1 MALSRVVLALWIY
14 SSWLGVCWS
23 AGPSVK
29 SPVYVQEGEAAELS
43 CTYLT
48 KGDPKFT
55 LEWRYAPPGVPAIQ
69 AKDVLYY
76 DGQLYK
82 QQLWDSRMSLLQ
94 YPPSNGV
101 ASLRIQKVRLSDAG
115 IYICDVKTPSDWTNS
130 GRGLI
135 NLTVLTP
142 PSWPVC
148 QLTGKTYVGND
159 VTLQCQS
166 ATGNPRPIYA
176 WSRTNHQVLPQ
187 NAVTDQISGSLV
199 LRNLSISLA
208 GTYTCT
214 ASNEYG
220 RTACSLTISV
230 SYVGTAGVVG
240 GAVMG
245 VFLVL
250 LLLGALVA
258 CFLWRRKR
266 RSSNKLQNGQRQV
279 NGDPAEVYLTGTSES
294 PRSKLPQDSKD
305 PPGLKGSQFSPLV

>member
-1 MALSRVVLALWIY
+1 MALSRAVLVLWIY
-14 SSWLGVCWS
+14 SSCLGVCRS
-23 AGPSVK
+23 AGPVVK
-29 SPVYVQEGEAAELS
+29 SPVYVKEGEAAELS

-48 KGDPKFT
+48 QGDPKFT
-55 LEWRYAPPGVPAIQ
+55 LEWRYAPPGVPAIE
-69 AKDVLYY
+69 AKDVVYY

-82 QQLWDSRMSLLQ
+82 QQLWDSRMSLVQ

-101 ASLRIQKVRLSDAG
+101 ASLRIQSVRLSDAG

-166 ATGNPRPIYA
+166 ATGNPRPVYV
-176 WSRTNHQVLPQ
+176 WRRTNHQVLPP
-187 NAVTDQISGSLV
+187 NAVSDQISGSLV
-199 LRNLSISLA
+199 LRNLSTSLG

-220 RTACSLTISV
+220 STVCGLTISV
-230 SYVGTAGVVG
+230 SYVGTAGVIG

-266 RSSNKLQNGQRQV
+266 RASNKLQNGQR
-279 NGDPAEVYLTGTSES
+279 
-294 PRSKLPQDSKD
+294 
-305 PPGLKGSQFSPLV
+305 